1 MLVPLPIGAFVSSLI
16 FDILTQT
23 RAGSL
28 PYLVDGAFW
37 LIGVGL
43 AGALVAAVPGMLD
56 LRMIARG
63 ATCPRH
69 RAHAPDAERRGARA
83 VRGRLCP
90 TGLRGR
96 ATRGRGRTPA
106 TPARGRSGA
115 SRRTS
120 RNEDAG
126 GGAAGAGAARRA
138 GPGHAQRGRRVQ
150 PPASAAGKTSGGAA
164 SVPGLPVA
172 YLLRLDEELTP
183 QTMPARAG
191 HSVRRFVMA
200 SKRRSRDARDSRR
213 GRDGPRLNLMIT
225 HAPTWHPAQA
235 QPCTLSCRTPAPE
248 VSITNCPHR
257 LR

>member
-1 MLVPLPIGAFVSSLI
+1 MH
-16 FDILTQT
+16 
-23 RAGSL
+23 
-28 PYLVDGAFW
+28 
-37 LIGVGL
+37 
-43 AGALVAAVPGMLD
+43 VAAESD
-56 LRMIARG
+56 LHTEGEVRA
-63 ATCPRH
+63 AYH
-69 RAHAPDAERRGARA
+69 RLADRF
-83 VRGRLCP
+83 
-90 TGLRGR
+90 GLRGR
-96 ATRGRGRTPA
+96 ATRAGRTPA
-106 TPARGRSGA
+106 TPARGRPGA

-126 GGAAGAGAARRA
+126 GGGAAGAGDARRA